1 MITGGIDLAKL
12 DLKSGIE
19 RVTYSVL
26 VVGVA
31 AIICAFTAT
40 TLRFNLGSFPD
51 YTLALPIKLFLRFL
65 ASFVGSYLLAGNPG
79 LNVFLKYGITYKE
92 SSVLLYFFPYS

>member
-1 MITGGIDLAKL
+1 MLEYFCENHSKL
-12 DLKSGIE
+12 
-19 RVTYSVL
+19 
-26 VVGVA
+26 VGVA

-79 LNVFLKYGITYKE
+79 LNVF
-92 SSVLLYFFPYS
+92 